1 MVSAEK
7 HRALL
12 NDTETR
18 VSKRLNKMLCLSNNS
33 RKRDENED
41 DFIIANV
48 GKSGIQEIKRT
59 QNKRNQII
67 GGIINGFD

>member
-33 RKRDENED
+33 RKRDKNED